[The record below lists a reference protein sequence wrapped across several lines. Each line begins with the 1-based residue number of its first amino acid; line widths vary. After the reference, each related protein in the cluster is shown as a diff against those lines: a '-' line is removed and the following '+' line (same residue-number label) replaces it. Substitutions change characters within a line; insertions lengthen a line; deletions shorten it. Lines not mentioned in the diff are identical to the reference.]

1 MQRDYQYGIFELFN
15 QICIDSIYQI
25 FIFFA
30 TESVKNNRRYSL
42 DEYQIE
48 TKIKTWLR
56 HCPSKHRE
64 EDEEGQEDC

>member
-1 MQRDYQYGIFELFN
+1 MQRDYQYGIFEFLIKYVLTPYIKYLF
-15 QICIDSIYQI
+15 
-25 FIFFA
+25 FFA
-30 TESVKNNRRYSL
+30 TESVKNNHRYLL

-56 HCPSKHRE
+56 HCPSKRRE